1 MSTSR
6 LREVIRT
13 FRRNTLGVIGL
24 GILCAFVI
32 IALFANW
39 ISPYDPYERV
49 GKPFEK
55 PSASHLLGTND
66 IGQDLFSEI
75 VHGSRISLG
84 LGFVAAVIAMT
95 IGTLVGV
102 VAGYSGGIVDSIL
115 MRITDVVLVI
125 PFLPLMILMSAMLG
139 PSFWNLVIVL
149 SVIIWARPARVIRA
163 QVLSLKERG
172 HVVAARATGGTVRH
186 ILFHHVIPAVL
197 PISLA
202 QLILATRTTI
212 LIEASLSFLG
222 LGDPLSKSWGMILY
236 YAQARGAF
244 LTGAWVWWILPP
256 GLLIAVAVLGFAFT
270 GYALEETVNP
280 RLRKGR

>member
-6 LREVIRT
+6 LREILKT
-13 FRRNTLGVIGL
+13 FRRNPLGVVGVS
-24 GILCAFVI
+24 ILCAF
-32 IALFANW
+32 LFVTVFADV

-55 PSASHLLGTND
+55 PSTTHLLGTND
-66 IGQDLFSEI
+66 IGQDLLSEMI
-75 VHGSRISLG
+75 HGARISLG
-84 LGFVAAVIAMT
+84 LGFVAATIAMT
-95 IGTLVGV
+95 IGTVVGV
-102 VAGYSGGIVDSIL
+102 VAGYAGGIVDTIL
-115 MRITDVVLVI
+115 MRMVDIVLVI
-125 PFLPLMILMSAMLG
+125 PFLPLMILLAALLG
-139 PSFWNLVIVL
+139 PSFWNLVLVL

-172 HVVAARATGGTVRH
+172 HVVAARSTGGTVAH

-197 PISLA
+197 PLSLA

-222 LGDPLSKSWGMILY
+222 LGDPISKSWGTILY
-236 YAQARGAF
+236 YAQARSAF
-244 LTGAWVWWILPP
+244 LTGAWLWWILPP
-256 GLLIAVAVLGFAFT
+256 GLLISAAVLGFAFT

-280 RLRKGR
+280 RLRGRR

>member
-1 MSTSR
+1 VSTSR
-6 LREVIRT
+6 LREAIRT
-13 FRRNTLGVIGL
+13 FRSNTLGVVGL
-24 GILCAFVI
+24 GILCTFVI
-32 IALFANW
+32 VALFANQ
-39 ISPYDPYERV
+39 ISPYDPYERT

-55 PSASHLLGTND
+55 PSATHFLGTND

-75 VHGSRISLG
+75 VHGSRVSLG

-125 PFLPLMILMSAMLG
+125 PFLPLMILMAAVLG

-172 HVVAARATGGTVRH
+172 HVVAARATGATVRH

-197 PISLA
+197 PLSLA
-202 QLILATRTTI
+202 QLILATRSTI

-256 GLLIAVAVLGFAFT
+256 GLLITVAVLGFAFT
-270 GYALEETVNP
+270 GYALEATVNP
-280 RLRKGR
+280 RLRGGR